1 MAQFKRVPVD
11 EARPVTKAKV
21 PSQRDQIR
29 REYEEALQ
37 DAVIGHGEALAILI
51 GPDDKPLT
59 IKNRIDR
66 AAQSLGLDHIKVRRK
81 GDYVYAYVDSD
92 GSNESGKDQGSI

>member
-11 EARPVTKAKV
+11 EARPLTKAKV

-29 REYEEALQ
+29 REYEEALR
-37 DAVIGHGEALAILI
+37 DAVIDHGEALAILI

-66 AAQSLGLDHIKVRRK
+66 AAQALGLDRIKVRRK
-81 GDYVYAYVDSD
+81 GDYVFAYDDED
-92 GSNESGKDQGSI
+92 GRGTSEPT